1 MLIKQLCMHNVD
13 DVTQLALQL
22 WPNNEFLEMKQEYV
36 EILDSS
42 RDAVYVALVDGQYI
56 GFIQMSLRVDYVEG
70 SHSSPV
76 GYIEGIYV
84 NQSYRKQGISRK
96 LVEAGEAWA
105 RSQGCSELASDTELA
120 NISSQQFHQKLGFT
134 EAGRIVS
141 YIKGID
147 RE

>member
-1 MLIKQLCMHNVD
+1 MMIEQINNSNVD
-13 DVTQLALQL
+13 HAAQLAHLL
-22 WPNNEFLEMKQEYV
+22 WPEADPAELKQEFTELV
-36 EILDSS
+36 DSS
-42 RDAVYVALVDGQYI
+42 SAVVYLAIINNRYI

-105 RSQGCSELASDTELA
+105 RAQGCSELASDTELA